1 MSHFQKSDGKVSRWI
16 KYKDLD
22 IGIETDKGQ
31 KRLWFDKDTGKSG
44 ITTMKF
50 PYGFFKGHKGADGDS
65 LDVFVGPDLDTDDVY
80 VVKQVKPMTGVFDEY
95 KVMIG
100 FESERQAKNAY
111 LMHYEDESYFDSIK
125 TYPYSQFKSKFLSGS
140 AINKSLEDEKESVD
154 SEENYEMDYNDPQVV
169 EHLNDIF
176 EKLTEEQIK
185 NIARDIWGSD
195 NIQEN
200 SHPVLLRAE
209 VKGFL
214 MDQEN
219 LVSLATSHE
228 DEIVPKLQM
237 KGKTRAFT
245 ENPSQWSPELYNY
258 VTHLRQQLDLPPL
271 EESQG

>member
-1 MSHFQKSDGKVSRWI
+1 MSHFQKSDGKVSRWV
-16 KYKDLD
+16 KYKDLE
-22 IGIETDKGQ
+22 IGIETDKGE

-50 PYGFFKGHKGADGDS
+50 PYGFFKGYKGADGDS
-65 LDVFVGPDLDTDDVY
+65 LDVFVGPDLDTDDIY

-95 KVMIG
+95 KVMVG

-111 LMHYEDESYFDSIK
+111 LMHYDDESFFDSIK
-125 TYPYSQFKSKFLSGS
+125 TYPYKEFKSRFLSGKS
-140 AINKSLEDEKESVD
+140 ISKSLADEQEES
-154 SEENYEMDYNDPQVV
+154 SFKNYEMDYNEPQVI

-185 NIARDIWGSD
+185 NLAEDIWGSE

-219 LVSLATSHE
+219 LMSLATNHE
-228 DEIVPKLQM
+228 EEITPKLQM
-237 KGKTRAFT
+237 KGKVRAFT
-245 ENPSQWSPELYNY
+245 ENPSQWSPELYKY
-258 VTHLRQQLDLPPL
+258 VQQLRQQLGLPSL
-271 EESQG
+271 EESQ